1 VPVRRLMLNIATEY
15 SSIFLVAVGVAVVS
29 TLGIAFLQGANQ
41 VGAEEVEVQE
51 TAAVPG
57 PDGMQTLVIKDWGV
71 RVEVPLADAMPAV
84 KYARQSDSSVGISSA
99 DLEKAGPE
107 CRAGRNG
114 LGAIIR
120 VPAGTFAAF
129 SEKTTNVQFIKTV
142 GQYDYGYGAPGGTC
156 VSLNTGQIINR
167 ERSVLT
173 EALSSLAPFGE

>member
-84 KYARQSDSSVGISSA
+84 KYARQSDSSVG
-99 DLEKAGPE
+99 PE

-114 LGAIIR
+114 LGASIR

-142 GQYDYGYGAPGGTC
+142 GQYDYGYGAPTGTC